1 MSNTIWSSINPATTS
16 GTQLATI
23 LDDFKDAVMSGM
35 TGTSRP
41 TQTTA
46 GGAWIDTTNEG
57 SPNFYWSY
65 KVYDGTTDI
74 EIFRINLATG
84 TASIT
89 GADSSFQIQKIS
101 ADAVGPLAKF
111 VKQRIATNGQVLT
124 SDVIGE
130 MRFVGRA
137 SDSSNPVVASIR
149 VIAGE
154 NETSVASG
162 GYIVFESTLN
172 GAIAATEW
180 MRLHEGKLGVGTQAP
195 ETSVHV
201 VGTTGI
207 KTVRASDDATGTI
220 VALEK
225 ARIAGTGAVQTSDV
239 IGNIDARAWDSGGA
253 PAITGKLE
261 FKATEGHTAGA
272 KGTQASIKVAK
283 IGAST
288 LTEQFIVGDKIES
301 VALHLFNAQ
310 ELSGQNVA
318 TTATINQLSAT
329 KVLVEFTGSTATSVR
344 GINSSSTT
352 KVIRLHNRSS
362 AEVTIEHE
370 HASATAADRITI
382 YGGGAITIAAQ
393 GSMELYYCVADSR
406 WKIVSAFPQNTFL
419 APSVT
424 SYTSGSGTY
433 TTPAGAKWLRI
444 KIVGQGGGGGGSST
458 QAAGDG
464 GVGAAGDPST
474 FGTSLI
480 TANGGNGG
488 GAAGAAGGVGAS
500 AGTVNSPAI
509 AIINAIGG
517 GGGSSFVMASGA
529 TNACSGHGGNSALGG
544 GAPSQYSNT
553 GTAGAANTGGGGS
566 GANINTGG
574 AVIAGAGG
582 GSGNFIEAIIP
593 SPAASY
599 SYSVGT
605 AAGGGGSAGTSGSAG
620 GPGGSGFIVV
630 EAHYNY

>member
-1 MSNTIWSSINPATTS
+1 MSSTIWSSINPATTS

-65 KVYDGTTDI
+65 KVYDGTVDI
-74 EIFRINLATG
+74 EVFRINLATG

-111 VKQRIATNGQVLT
+111 VKQRIASNGQVLT

-207 KTVRASDDATGTI
+207 KTVMASDDAVGTI

-225 ARIAGTGAVQTSDV
+225 TRIAGSGAVQTSDV
-239 IGNIDARAWDSGGA
+239 IGNIDARAWDSVGA

-283 IGAST
+283 TGEST

-301 VALHLFNAQ
+301 VGTHILNAT
-310 ELSGQNVA
+310 EMASQNVA
-318 TTATINQLSAT
+318 TTATITQLSAA
-329 KVLVEFTGSTATSVR
+329 KGVVEFTGSTATAVQ
-344 GINSSSTT
+344 GINSGHASKT
-352 KVIRLHNRSS
+352 IILHNRST
-362 AEVTIEHE
+362 AIVTLLEQNGT
-370 HASATAADRITI
+370 AAAADRIKLPF
-382 YGGGAITIAAQ
+382 AQ
-393 GSMELYYCVADSR
+393 NYILVPEASVQLYYCTTDTKWKLVGQTSVVSTVSKSSTYTATYADEL
-406 WKIVSAFPQNTFL
+406 IYCNAATAFTLTLPSSVNGKKFVIKRTDSTASQALTIDTTSSQTIDG
-419 APSVT
+419 ATSVT
-424 SYTSGSGTY
+424 LDFQYETIT
-433 TTPAGAKWLRI
+433 LI
-444 KIVGQGGGGGGSST
+444 
-458 QAAGDG
+458 GDG
-464 GVGAAGDPST
+464 GNWQVQNWDGREKQVTLGLGNPGGWATTRAIGLVSKSRAGVWRLK
-474 FGTSLI
+474 FNFQGTLS
-480 TANGGNGG
+480 
-488 GAAGAAGGVGAS
+488 AS
-500 AGTVNSPAI
+500 AGSDIVVNDVTFKSGYYQAI
-509 AIINAIGG
+509 AFYDQ
-517 GGGSSFVMASGA
+517 STA
-529 TNACSGHGGNSALGG
+529 TRATYYARCNNG
-544 GAPSQYSNT
+544 SNT
-553 GTAGAANTGGGGS
+553 ITFVLSGTSTDVLGS
-566 GANINTGG
+566 GD
-574 AVIAGAGG
+574 
-582 GSGNFIEAIIP
+582 
-593 SPAASY
+593 
-599 SYSVGT
+599 
-605 AAGGGGSAGTSGSAG
+605 
-620 GPGGSGFIVV
+620 V
-630 EAHYNY
+630 ELDGKPTMAL

>member
-1 MSNTIWSSINPATTS
+1 VSSTIWSSINPATTS

-65 KVYDGTTDI
+65 KVYDGTVDI
-74 EIFRINLATG
+74 EVFRINLATG

-111 VKQRIATNGQVLT
+111 VKQRIASNGQVLT

-207 KTVRASDDATGTI
+207 KTVMASDDAVGTI

-225 ARIAGTGAVQTSDV
+225 TRIAGSGAVQTSDV
-239 IGNIDARAWDSGGA
+239 IGNIDARAWDSVGA

-283 IGAST
+283 TGEST

-301 VALHLFNAQ
+301 VATHILNAT
-310 ELSGQNVA
+310 EMASQNVA
-318 TTATINQLSAT
+318 TAATIAQLSAT
-329 KVLVEFTGSTATSVR
+329 KGLVEFTGSTATIIQ
-344 GINSSSTT
+344 GINSGHAT
-352 KVIRLHNRSS
+352 KTITLHNRSS
-362 AEVTIEHE
+362 AIVTLAHQNGT
-370 HASATAADRITI
+370 AAAADRLILPYALDISLAPEASIT
-382 YGGGAITIAAQ
+382 
-393 GSMELYYCVADSR
+393 LFYCVADSR
-406 WKIVSAFPQNTFL
+406 WKTVNPILFT
-419 APSVT
+419 APT
-424 SYTSGSGTY
+424 QQIFTSGSGTY
-433 TTPAGAKWLRI
+433 TTPAGVKWIR
-444 KIVGQGGGGGGSST
+444 VRVQAGGGGGCATNGSPN
-458 QAAGDG
+458 AGGAG
-464 GVGAAGDPST
+464 GNST
-474 FGTSLI
+474 FDTI
-480 TANGGNGG
+480 TANGGDAGIAANSSFIATSTGG
-488 GAAGAAGGVGAS
+488 DINISGGPGGVVTLSSTSSGFGGAAFMGPGGSGTAGTGMDGAGYGGGGASGQYFGTNVVGGGGGAYSEKIYNSPAATYSYSVGAAGAAGS
-500 AGTVNSPAI
+500 AGVWS
-509 AIINAIGG
+509 GG
-517 GGGSSFVMASGA
+517 
-529 TNACSGHGGNSALGG
+529 T
-544 GAPSQYSNT
+544 
-553 GTAGAANTGGGGS
+553 
-566 GANINTGG
+566 
-574 AVIAGAGG
+574 
-582 GSGNFIEAIIP
+582 
-593 SPAASY
+593 
-599 SYSVGT
+599 
-605 AAGGGGSAGTSGSAG
+605 GTSGII
-620 GPGGSGFIVV
+620 IV
-630 EAHYNY
+630 EEYYQ